1 MNIEERK
8 LMHTAQ
14 KAGQFTDFAFL
25 CKGTKIP
32 VHKVII
38 CAQSKVF
45 NAACTSGLK
54 ESTSGVYDLSEYP
67 LEFVERMVDH
77 LYVGHYDDPSPDAS
91 KLSLSAHLLM
101 LVLADKYVIQGLE
114 SEAKASYIRRL
125 KHKNVEREDFLQS
138 LPVLYELPVAVSRDA
153 IDAAVAHAREAVLTC
168 TSKKASMGVIDQ
180 ISDASKDFLKEVM
193 LSIMTTPL
201 ESRCSDCSKLDD
213 LSKSSQELPRSRAS
227 QTNVPGSINL
237 FGSLFAPGPGTNAP
251 SSHSLFAPIA
261 RTNALSSSSLFAP
274 GPGTNAPSSHS
285 LFAPRS
291 GTNAPGSGSLI
302 APNPQTNVSS
312 AIGAFAPTRNVNPSP
327 HSG

>member
-67 LEFVERMVDH
+67 LEFIERMVDH

-227 QTNVPGSINL
+227 QTHVPGSINL
-237 FGSLFAPGPGTNAP
+237 FGSLFAPGPGTNA
-251 SSHSLFAPIA
+251 
-261 RTNALSSSSLFAP
+261 LSSSSLFAP
-274 GPGTNAPSSHS
+274 GPGKNAPSSGS
-285 LFAPRS
+285 LLGSVIAPRS

-312 AIGAFAPTRNVNPSP
+312 AIRAFAPTRNVNPSP